1 MNEGEQED
9 TTKVKLGVENAEHPE
24 TPSGSPDLTLE
35 ELEAEAMA
43 EEEFISDKEDEIE
56 NPLVYG
62 DDKKLHLESQL
73 HESEVDEKEDIL
85 PGAIGTGD
93 LEAEGLPFNNE
104 QALREEKMNENND
117 PLKNDS
123 VKNPEQTTPDMDFGA
138 NATDM
143 QMNTEA
149 PEGEDTPKEEAP
161 INEALSAE
169 MDAMLNAA
177 GNDPVMNMGAE
188 VTDAPVQPVENETI
202 APAAETTNESIAEQS
217 VNAEAPAVD
226 ASAENATAESTPA
239 AEAAPTIADLAA
251 NPSANTASTD
261 ATAKT
266 KGKKK
271 TGLII
276 GLAIAA
282 VAVIGGGVG
291 AIVYLNWHE
300 SPEQTLADA
309 ISNVWNAK
317 NIQAEATIT
326 GEAKDKDSDFSKIEL
341 KMNVIATQNA
351 ASMSINTLSIDT
363 KENGSYSLSVESAY
377 SLDDDIYFKI
387 GGIKE
392 AFDGA
397 MKNVDKDEA
406 EELEAISG
414 MVGGVIEVLDNQ
426 WIKIDSDLLKEMG
439 VKDQY
444 DCYKEKAKALSSE
457 DFKKKVAEIY
467 ENHGFIALKDDK
479 VVKTE
484 DGLSYYSIKIDD
496 KESEAF
502 GEEVEKLDEVKAL
515 TSCFDSELDTD
526 DDEDDEWDD
535 DLDLEF
541 NGGIKEDDEDEQRD
555 YDLLVGISGWSH
567 TLKAVEV
574 KTSDDDADMS
584 IKLNLSYDEKAVEL
598 PGDAKNAKD
607 LVEELEKA
615 IQSSALDLVKQ
626 QVTAQCG
633 LMYDSEKEIADCIET
648 VMEENADEI
657 EEGLGGLDLIDM
669 FDTIDL

>member
-73 HESEVDEKEDIL
+73 HESEVDEKKDIL

-123 VKNPEQTTPDMDFGA
+123 VENPEQTTPDMDFGA

-149 PEGEDTPKEEAP
+149 PKGEDAPKEAAP

-202 APAAETTNESIAEQS
+202 APAAEQS
-217 VNAEAPAVD
+217 ANAEAPAVNT
-226 ASAENATAESTPA
+226 SAENATAESTPVA
-239 AEAAPTIADLAA
+239 GAAPTIADLAT
-251 NPSANTASTD
+251 NSSANTASTD
-261 ATAKT
+261 TTAKT

-291 AIVYLNWHE
+291 AIAYLNWHE

-341 KMNVIATQNA
+341 KMNMIATQNA

-363 KENGSYSLSVESAY
+363 KENGSYNLSVESAY

-406 EELEAISG
+406 EAEELAAISG

-526 DDEDDEWDD
+526 DDEAEEWDD

-541 NGGIKEDDEDEQRD
+541 NDDIKKEDEQRD
-555 YDLLVGISGWSH
+555 YDLLVGISGWNH

-574 KTSDDDADMS
+574 KSSDDDADMS

-607 LVEELEKA
+607 LVEELKKA
-615 IQSSALDLVKQ
+615 IQSSALELVKQ

-633 LMYDSEKEIADCIET
+633 LMYDSEKEITDCVET
-648 VMEENADEI
+648 VMEENAEEI
-657 EEGLGGLDLIDM
+657 EEELGGLDLVDM

>member
-73 HESEVDEKEDIL
+73 HESEVDEKKDIL

-123 VKNPEQTTPDMDFGA
+123 VENPEQTTPDMDFGA

-143 QMNTEA
+143 QMNAEA
-149 PEGEDTPKEEAP
+149 PKGEDTPKEAAP

-188 VTDAPVQPVENETI
+188 VTDAPVQPVESETI
-202 APAAETTNESIAEQS
+202 APAAEQS
-217 VNAEAPAVD
+217 ANAGAPAVD
-226 ASAENATAESTPA
+226 TSAENATAESTPA
-239 AEAAPTIADLAA
+239 AGAAPTIADLAT
-251 NPSANTASTD
+251 NSSANTASTD
-261 ATAKT
+261 ATVKT

-291 AIVYLNWHE
+291 AIAYLNWHE

-326 GEAKDKDSDFSKIEL
+326 GEAKDKDSDFRKIEL
-341 KMNVIATQNA
+341 KMNMIATQNA
-351 ASMSINTLSIDT
+351 ASMSVNNLSIDT

-526 DDEDDEWDD
+526 DDEAEEWDD

-541 NGGIKEDDEDEQRD
+541 NEDIKKEDEQRD
-555 YDLLVGISGWSH
+555 YDLLVGISGWNH

-574 KTSDDDADMS
+574 KSSDDDADMS

-607 LVEELEKA
+607 LVEELKKA

-633 LMYDSEKEIADCIET
+633 LMYDSEKEITDCVET
-648 VMEENADEI
+648 VMEENAEEI
-657 EEGLGGLDLIDM
+657 EEELGGLDLIDM
-669 FDTIDL
+669 FDVIDL

>member
-9 TTKVKLGVENAEHPE
+9 TTKVKLGAENAEHPE

-73 HESEVDEKEDIL
+73 HESEVDEKKDIL

-123 VKNPEQTTPDMDFGA
+123 VENPEQTTPDMDFGA

-143 QMNTEA
+143 QMNAEA
-149 PEGEDTPKEEAP
+149 PKGEDTPKEAAP

-188 VTDAPVQPVENETI
+188 VTDAPVQPVESETI
-202 APAAETTNESIAEQS
+202 APAAEQS
-217 VNAEAPAVD
+217 ANAGAPAVD
-226 ASAENATAESTPA
+226 TSAENATAESTPA
-239 AEAAPTIADLAA
+239 AGAAPTIADLAT
-251 NPSANTASTD
+251 NSSANTASTD
-261 ATAKT
+261 ATVKT

-291 AIVYLNWHE
+291 AIAYLNWHE

-341 KMNVIATQNA
+341 KMNMIATQNA

-526 DDEDDEWDD
+526 DDEAEEWDD

-541 NGGIKEDDEDEQRD
+541 NEDIKKEDEQRD
-555 YDLLVGISGWSH
+555 YDLLVGISGWNH

-574 KTSDDDADMS
+574 KSSDDDADMS

-607 LVEELEKA
+607 LVEELKKA

-633 LMYDSEKEIADCIET
+633 LMYDSEKEITDCVET
-648 VMEENADEI
+648 VMEENAEEI
-657 EEGLGGLDLIDM
+657 EEELGGLDLVDM

>member
-9 TTKVKLGVENAEHPE
+9 TTKVKLGAENAEHPE

-73 HESEVDEKEDIL
+73 HESEVDEKKDIL

-123 VKNPEQTTPDMDFGA
+123 VENPEQTTPDMDFGA

-143 QMNTEA
+143 QMNAEA
-149 PEGEDTPKEEAP
+149 PKGEDTPKEAAP

-188 VTDAPVQPVENETI
+188 VTDAPVQPVESETI
-202 APAAETTNESIAEQS
+202 APAAEQS
-217 VNAEAPAVD
+217 ANAGAPAVD
-226 ASAENATAESTPA
+226 TSAENATAESTPA
-239 AEAAPTIADLAA
+239 AGAAPTIADLAT
-251 NPSANTASTD
+251 NSSANTASTD
-261 ATAKT
+261 ATVKT

-291 AIVYLNWHE
+291 AIAYLNWHE

-341 KMNVIATQNA
+341 KMNMIATQNA

-526 DDEDDEWDD
+526 DDEAEEWDD

-541 NGGIKEDDEDEQRD
+541 NEDIKKEDEQRD
-555 YDLLVGISGWSH
+555 YDLLVGISGWNH

-574 KTSDDDADMS
+574 KSSDDDADMS

-607 LVEELEKA
+607 LVEELKKA

-633 LMYDSEKEIADCIET
+633 LMYDSEKEITDCVET
-648 VMEENADEI
+648 VMEENAEEI
-657 EEGLGGLDLIDM
+657 EEELGGLDLIDM
-669 FDTIDL
+669 FDVIDL

>member
-9 TTKVKLGVENAEHPE
+9 TTKVKLGAENAEHPE

-73 HESEVDEKEDIL
+73 HESEVDEKKDIL

-123 VKNPEQTTPDMDFGA
+123 VENPEQTTPDMDFGA

-143 QMNTEA
+143 QMNAEA
-149 PEGEDTPKEEAP
+149 PKGEDTPKEAAP

-188 VTDAPVQPVENETI
+188 VTDAPVQPVESETI
-202 APAAETTNESIAEQS
+202 APAAEQS
-217 VNAEAPAVD
+217 ANAGAPAVD
-226 ASAENATAESTPA
+226 TSAENATAESTPA
-239 AEAAPTIADLAA
+239 AGAAPTIADLAT
-251 NPSANTASTD
+251 NSSANTASTD
-261 ATAKT
+261 TTAKT

-291 AIVYLNWHE
+291 AIAYLNWHE

-341 KMNVIATQNA
+341 KMNMIATQNA
-351 ASMSINTLSIDT
+351 ASMSVNNLSIDT

-526 DDEDDEWDD
+526 DDEAEEWDD

-541 NGGIKEDDEDEQRD
+541 NEDIKKEDEQRD
-555 YDLLVGISGWSH
+555 YDLLVGISGWNH

-574 KTSDDDADMS
+574 KSSDDDADMS

-607 LVEELEKA
+607 LVEELKKA

-633 LMYDSEKEIADCIET
+633 LMYDSEKEITDCVET
-648 VMEENADEI
+648 VMEENAEEI
-657 EEGLGGLDLIDM
+657 EEELGGLDLIDM
-669 FDTIDL
+669 FDVIDL

>member
-73 HESEVDEKEDIL
+73 HESEVDEKKDIL

-123 VKNPEQTTPDMDFGA
+123 VENPEQTTPDMDFGA

-149 PEGEDTPKEEAP
+149 PKGEDAPKEEAP

-202 APAAETTNESIAEQS
+202 APAAEQS
-217 VNAEAPAVD
+217 ANAVAPAVD
-226 ASAENATAESTPA
+226 TCAENATAESTPA
-239 AEAAPTIADLAA
+239 AGAAPTIADLAT
-251 NPSANTASTD
+251 NSSANTTSTD

-291 AIVYLNWHE
+291 AIAYLNWHE

-341 KMNVIATQNA
+341 KMNMIATQNA

-363 KENGSYSLSVESAY
+363 KENGSYSLNVESAY

-484 DGLSYYSIKIDD
+484 DGLSYYSIKIDN

-515 TSCFDSELDTD
+515 TSCFDSKLDTD
-526 DDEDDEWDD
+526 DDEDEEWDD

-541 NGGIKEDDEDEQRD
+541 NDDIKKEDEQRD
-555 YDLLVGISGWSH
+555 YDLLVGISGWNH
-567 TLKAVEV
+567 TLKAVEA
-574 KTSDDDADMS
+574 KSSDDDADMS

-607 LVEELEKA
+607 LVEELKKA

-633 LMYDSEKEIADCIET
+633 LMYDSEKEITDCVET
-648 VMEENADEI
+648 VMEENAEEI
-657 EEGLGGLDLIDM
+657 EEELGGLDLVDM
-669 FDTIDL
+669 FDVIDL

>member
-73 HESEVDEKEDIL
+73 HESEVDEKKDIL

-123 VKNPEQTTPDMDFGA
+123 VENPEQTTPDMDFGA

-143 QMNTEA
+143 QMNAEA
-149 PEGEDTPKEEAP
+149 PKGEDTPKEAAP

-188 VTDAPVQPVENETI
+188 VTDAPVQPVESETI
-202 APAAETTNESIAEQS
+202 APAAEQS
-217 VNAEAPAVD
+217 ANAGAPAVD
-226 ASAENATAESTPA
+226 TSAENATAESTPA
-239 AEAAPTIADLAA
+239 AGAAPTIADLAT
-251 NPSANTASTD
+251 NSSANTASTD
-261 ATAKT
+261 ATVKT

-291 AIVYLNWHE
+291 AIAYLNWHE

-341 KMNVIATQNA
+341 KMNMIATQNA
-351 ASMSINTLSIDT
+351 ASMSVNNLSIDT

-526 DDEDDEWDD
+526 DDEAEEWDD

-541 NGGIKEDDEDEQRD
+541 NEDIKKEDEQSD
-555 YDLLVGISGWSH
+555 YDLLVGISGWNH

-574 KTSDDDADMS
+574 KSSDDDADMS

-607 LVEELEKA
+607 LVEELKKA

-633 LMYDSEKEIADCIET
+633 LMYDSEKEITDCVET
-648 VMEENADEI
+648 VMEENAEEI
-657 EEGLGGLDLIDM
+657 EEELGGLDLIDM
-669 FDTIDL
+669 FDVIDL

>member
-73 HESEVDEKEDIL
+73 HESEVDEKKDIL

-123 VKNPEQTTPDMDFGA
+123 VENPEQTTPDMDFGA
-138 NATDM
+138 NAADM
-143 QMNTEA
+143 QMNAEA
-149 PEGEDTPKEEAP
+149 PKGEDTPKEAAP

-202 APAAETTNESIAEQS
+202 APAAEQS
-217 VNAEAPAVD
+217 ANAGAPAVNT
-226 ASAENATAESTPA
+226 SAENATAESTPV
-239 AEAAPTIADLAA
+239 AEAAPTIADLAT
-251 NPSANTASTD
+251 NSSANTASTD
-261 ATAKT
+261 ATVKT

-291 AIVYLNWHE
+291 AIAYLNWHE
-300 SPEQTLADA
+300 SPEQTLTDA

-341 KMNVIATQNA
+341 KMNMIATQNA
-351 ASMSINTLSIDT
+351 ASMSINNLSIDT

-479 VVKTE
+479 VVKAE
-484 DGLSYYSIKIDD
+484 DGLSYYSIKIDN

-526 DDEDDEWDD
+526 DDEAEEWDD

-541 NGGIKEDDEDEQRD
+541 NDDIKKEDEQKD
-555 YDLLVGISGWSH
+555 YDLLVGISGWNH
-567 TLKAVEV
+567 TLKAVEA
-574 KTSDDDADMS
+574 KSSDDDVDMS

-607 LVEELEKA
+607 LVEELKKA

-633 LMYDSEKEIADCIET
+633 LMYDSEKEITDCVET
-648 VMEENADEI
+648 VMEENAEEI
-657 EEGLGGLDLIDM
+657 EEELGGLDLVDM

>member
-73 HESEVDEKEDIL
+73 HESEVDEKKDIL

-123 VKNPEQTTPDMDFGA
+123 VENPEQTTPDMDFGA

-143 QMNTEA
+143 QMNAEA
-149 PEGEDTPKEEAP
+149 PKGEDTPKEAAP

-177 GNDPVMNMGAE
+177 GNDLVMNMGAE
-188 VTDAPVQPVENETI
+188 VTDAPVQPVESETI
-202 APAAETTNESIAEQS
+202 APAAEQS
-217 VNAEAPAVD
+217 ANAGAPAVD
-226 ASAENATAESTPA
+226 TSAENATAESTPA
-239 AEAAPTIADLAA
+239 AGAAPTIADLAT
-251 NPSANTASTD
+251 NSSANTASTD
-261 ATAKT
+261 ATVKT

-291 AIVYLNWHE
+291 AIAYLNWHE

-341 KMNVIATQNA
+341 KMNMIVTQNA
-351 ASMSINTLSIDT
+351 ASMSVNNLSIDT

-526 DDEDDEWDD
+526 DDEAEEWDD

-541 NGGIKEDDEDEQRD
+541 NEDIKKEDEQRD
-555 YDLLVGISGWSH
+555 YDLLVGISGWNH

-574 KTSDDDADMS
+574 KSSDDDADMS

-607 LVEELEKA
+607 LVEELKKA

-633 LMYDSEKEIADCIET
+633 LMYDSEKEITDCVET
-648 VMEENADEI
+648 VMEENAEEI
-657 EEGLGGLDLIDM
+657 EEELGGLDLIDM
-669 FDTIDL
+669 FDVIDL

>member
-73 HESEVDEKEDIL
+73 HESEVDEKKDIL

-123 VKNPEQTTPDMDFGA
+123 VENPEQTTPDMDFGA
-138 NATDM
+138 NAADM

-149 PEGEDTPKEEAP
+149 PKGEDAPKEEAP

-177 GNDPVMNMGAE
+177 SNDPVMNMGAE

-202 APAAETTNESIAEQS
+202 APAAEQS
-217 VNAEAPAVD
+217 ANAGAPAVD

-239 AEAAPTIADLAA
+239 TEAAPTIADLAT
-251 NPSANTASTD
+251 NSSANTASTD
-261 ATAKT
+261 ATVKT

-291 AIVYLNWHE
+291 AIAYLNWHE

-341 KMNVIATQNA
+341 KMNMIATQNA

-363 KENGSYSLSVESAY
+363 KENGSYNLSVESAY

-406 EELEAISG
+406 EELAAISG

-496 KESEAF
+496 KESEVF

-515 TSCFDSELDTD
+515 TSCFDSKLDTD
-526 DDEDDEWDD
+526 DDEDEARDD

-541 NGGIKEDDEDEQRD
+541 NDDIKKEDEQRD
-555 YDLLVGISGWSH
+555 YDLLVGISGWNH
-567 TLKAVEV
+567 TLKAVEA
-574 KTSDDDADMS
+574 KSSDDDADMS

-607 LVEELEKA
+607 LVEELKKA

-633 LMYDSEKEIADCIET
+633 LMYDSEKEITDCVET
-648 VMEENADEI
+648 VMEENAEEI
-657 EEGLGGLDLIDM
+657 EEELGGLDLVDM
-669 FDTIDL
+669 FDVIDL

>member
-202 APAAETTNESIAEQS
+202 APAAETTNESTAEQS
-217 VNAEAPAVD
+217 ANAEAPAVD

-239 AEAAPTIADLAA
+239 AGAAPTIADLAT
-251 NPSANTASTD
+251 NSSANTASTD

-291 AIVYLNWHE
+291 AIAYLNWHE

-341 KMNVIATQNA
+341 KMNMIATQNA

-363 KENGSYSLSVESAY
+363 KENGSYNLSVESAY

-387 GGIKE
+387 SGIKE

-406 EELEAISG
+406 EELAAISG

-484 DGLSYYSIKIDD
+484 DGLSYYSIKIDN

-515 TSCFDSELDTD
+515 TSCFDSKLDAD
-526 DDEDDEWDD
+526 DAEDDELDD

-541 NGGIKEDDEDEQRD
+541 NDDIKKEDEQRD
-555 YDLLVGISGWSH
+555 YDLLVGISGWNH
-567 TLKAVEV
+567 TLKAVEA
-574 KTSDDDADMS
+574 KSSDDDADMS

-607 LVEELEKA
+607 LVEELKKA

-633 LMYDSEKEIADCIET
+633 LMYDSEKEITDCVET
-648 VMEENADEI
+648 VMEENAEEI
-657 EEGLGGLDLIDM
+657 EEELGGLDLVDM
-669 FDTIDL
+669 FDVIDL

>member
-1 MNEGEQED
+1 
-9 TTKVKLGVENAEHPE
+9 
-24 TPSGSPDLTLE
+24 
-35 ELEAEAMA
+35 
-43 EEEFISDKEDEIE
+43 
-56 NPLVYG
+56 
-62 DDKKLHLESQL
+62 
-73 HESEVDEKEDIL
+73 
-85 PGAIGTGD
+85 
-93 LEAEGLPFNNE
+93 
-104 QALREEKMNENND
+104 MNENND

-123 VKNPEQTTPDMDFGA
+123 VENPEQTTPDMDFGA

-143 QMNTEA
+143 QMNAEA
-149 PEGEDTPKEEAP
+149 PKGEDAPKEAAP

-188 VTDAPVQPVENETI
+188 VTDAPVQPVESETI
-202 APAAETTNESIAEQS
+202 APAAEQS
-217 VNAEAPAVD
+217 ANAGAPAVD
-226 ASAENATAESTPA
+226 TSAENATAESTPA
-239 AEAAPTIADLAA
+239 AGAAPTIADLAT
-251 NPSANTASTD
+251 NSSANTASTD
-261 ATAKT
+261 ATVKT

-291 AIVYLNWHE
+291 AIAYLNWHE

-326 GEAKDKDSDFSKIEL
+326 GEAKDKDSDFRKIEL
-341 KMNVIATQNA
+341 KMNMIATQNA
-351 ASMSINTLSIDT
+351 ASMSVNNLSIDT

-526 DDEDDEWDD
+526 DDEAEEWDD

-541 NGGIKEDDEDEQRD
+541 NEDIKKEDEQRD
-555 YDLLVGISGWSH
+555 YDLLVGISGWNH

-574 KTSDDDADMS
+574 KSSDDDADMS

-607 LVEELEKA
+607 LVEELKKA

-633 LMYDSEKEIADCIET
+633 LMYDSEKEITDCVET
-648 VMEENADEI
+648 VMEENAEEI
-657 EEGLGGLDLIDM
+657 EEELGGLDLVDM

>member
-9 TTKVKLGVENAEHPE
+9 TTKVKLGVENAERPE

-73 HESEVDEKEDIL
+73 HESEVDEKKDIL

-123 VKNPEQTTPDMDFGA
+123 VENPEQTTPDMDFGA
-138 NATDM
+138 NATDI

-149 PEGEDTPKEEAP
+149 SKDEDAPKEAAP

-177 GNDPVMNMGAE
+177 GNDPIMNMGAE

-202 APAAETTNESIAEQS
+202 APAAEQS
-217 VNAEAPAVD
+217 ANAEAPAVD
-226 ASAENATAESTPA
+226 TSAKNASAESAPA
-239 AEAAPTIADLAA
+239 AEATPTIADLAT
-251 NPSANTASTD
+251 NSSANTASTD
-261 ATAKT
+261 ATVKT

-291 AIVYLNWHE
+291 AIAYLNWHE

-341 KMNVIATQNA
+341 KMNMIATQNA
-351 ASMSINTLSIDT
+351 ASMSINTLNIDT

-406 EELEAISG
+406 EELVAISG

-515 TSCFDSELDTD
+515 TSCFDNKLDTD
-526 DDEDDEWDD
+526 DGEDEEWGD
-535 DLDLEF
+535 DLDPEF
-541 NGGIKEDDEDEQRD
+541 RGDVEKDDEDEQKD
-555 YDLLVGISGWSH
+555 YDLLVGISSWNH
-567 TLKAVEV
+567 TLKAVEA

-633 LMYDSEKEIADCIET
+633 LMYDSEKEITDCVET
-648 VMEENADEI
+648 VMEENAEEI
-657 EEGLGGLDLIDM
+657 EEELGGLDLIDM
-669 FDTIDL
+669 FDIINL

>member
-24 TPSGSPDLTLE
+24 MPSGSPDLTLE

-73 HESEVDEKEDIL
+73 HESEVDEKKDIL

-123 VKNPEQTTPDMDFGA
+123 VENPEQTTPDMDFGA
-138 NATDM
+138 NAADM

-149 PEGEDTPKEEAP
+149 PKGEDAPKEAAP

-202 APAAETTNESIAEQS
+202 APAAEQS
-217 VNAEAPAVD
+217 ANVGAPAVD
-226 ASAENATAESTPA
+226 TSAENVTAESTLVA
-239 AEAAPTIADLAA
+239 GAAPTIADLAT
-251 NPSANTASTD
+251 NSSANTASTD
-261 ATAKT
+261 AAAKT

-291 AIVYLNWHE
+291 AIAYLNWHE

-341 KMNVIATQNA
+341 KMNMIATQNA

-406 EELEAISG
+406 EELAAISG

-467 ENHGFIALKDDK
+467 ENHGFITLKDDK

-515 TSCFDSELDTD
+515 TSCFDSKLDTD
-526 DDEDDEWDD
+526 DDEDEARDD

-541 NGGIKEDDEDEQRD
+541 NDDIKKEDEQRD
-555 YDLLVGISGWSH
+555 YDLLVGISGWNH
-567 TLKAVEV
+567 TLKAVEA
-574 KTSDDDADMS
+574 KSSDDDADMS

-607 LVEELEKA
+607 LVEELKKA

-633 LMYDSEKEIADCIET
+633 LMYDSEKEITDCVET
-648 VMEENADEI
+648 VMEENAEEI
-657 EEGLGGLDLIDM
+657 EEELGGLDLVDM

>member
-73 HESEVDEKEDIL
+73 HESEVDEKKDIL

-123 VKNPEQTTPDMDFGA
+123 VENPEQTTPDMDFGA

-149 PEGEDTPKEEAP
+149 PKGEDAPKEAAP

-202 APAAETTNESIAEQS
+202 APAAEQS
-217 VNAEAPAVD
+217 ANAGAPAVD
-226 ASAENATAESTPA
+226 TSAENATAESTPA
-239 AEAAPTIADLAA
+239 AGAAPTIADLAT
-251 NPSANTASTD
+251 NSSANTTSTD

-291 AIVYLNWHE
+291 AIAYLNWHE
-300 SPEQTLADA
+300 SPEQTLTDA

-341 KMNVIATQNA
+341 KMNMIATQNA

-363 KENGSYSLSVESAY
+363 KENGSYNLSVESAY

-526 DDEDDEWDD
+526 DDEDEERDD

-541 NGGIKEDDEDEQRD
+541 NDDIKKEDEQKD
-555 YDLLVGISGWSH
+555 YDLLVGISGWNH

-574 KTSDDDADMS
+574 KSSDDDADMS

-607 LVEELEKA
+607 LVEELKKA
-615 IQSSALDLVKQ
+615 IQSSALELVKQ

-633 LMYDSEKEIADCIET
+633 LMYDSEKEITDCVET
-648 VMEENADEI
+648 VMEENAEEI
-657 EEGLGGLDLIDM
+657 EEELGGLDLVDM
-669 FDTIDL
+669 FDVIDL

>member
-73 HESEVDEKEDIL
+73 HESEVDEKKDIL

-123 VKNPEQTTPDMDFGA
+123 VENPEQTTPDMDFGA

-143 QMNTEA
+143 QMNAEA
-149 PEGEDTPKEEAP
+149 PKGEDTPKEAVP

-188 VTDAPVQPVENETI
+188 VTDAPVQPVESETI
-202 APAAETTNESIAEQS
+202 APAAEQS
-217 VNAEAPAVD
+217 ANAGAPAVD
-226 ASAENATAESTPA
+226 TSAENATAESTPA
-239 AEAAPTIADLAA
+239 AGAAPTIADLAT
-251 NPSANTASTD
+251 NSSANTASTD
-261 ATAKT
+261 ATVKT

-291 AIVYLNWHE
+291 AIAYLNWHE

-341 KMNVIATQNA
+341 KMNMIATQNA
-351 ASMSINTLSIDT
+351 ASMSINNLSIDT

-526 DDEDDEWDD
+526 DDEAEEWDD

-541 NGGIKEDDEDEQRD
+541 NEDIK
-555 YDLLVGISGWSH
+555 
-567 TLKAVEV
+567 K
-574 KTSDDDADMS
+574 
-584 IKLNLSYDEKAVEL
+584 
-598 PGDAKNAKD
+598 
-607 LVEELEKA
+607 
-615 IQSSALDLVKQ
+615 
-626 QVTAQCG
+626 
-633 LMYDSEKEIADCIET
+633 
-648 VMEENADEI
+648 
-657 EEGLGGLDLIDM
+657 
-669 FDTIDL
+669 

>member
-24 TPSGSPDLTLE
+24 MPSGSPDLTLE

-73 HESEVDEKEDIL
+73 HESEVDEKKDIL

-123 VKNPEQTTPDMDFGA
+123 VENPEQTTPDMDFGA
-138 NATDM
+138 NAADM

-149 PEGEDTPKEEAP
+149 PKGEETPKEAAP

-202 APAAETTNESIAEQS
+202 APAAEQS
-217 VNAEAPAVD
+217 ANAGAPAVD
-226 ASAENATAESTPA
+226 TSAENATAESTPA
-239 AEAAPTIADLAA
+239 AGAAPTIADLAT
-251 NPSANTASTD
+251 NSSANTASAD
-261 ATAKT
+261 ATVKT

-291 AIVYLNWHE
+291 AIAYLNWHE

-341 KMNVIATQNA
+341 KMNMIATQNA
-351 ASMSINTLSIDT
+351 ASMSINNLSIDT
-363 KENGSYSLSVESAY
+363 KENGSYNLSVESAY

-484 DGLSYYSIKIDD
+484 DGLSYYSIKIDN

-526 DDEDDEWDD
+526 DDEVEEWDD

-541 NGGIKEDDEDEQRD
+541 NDDIKKEDEQRD
-555 YDLLVGISGWSH
+555 YDLLVGISGWNH
-567 TLKAVEV
+567 ILKAVEV
-574 KTSDDDADMS
+574 KSSDDDADMS

-607 LVEELEKA
+607 LVEELKKA
-615 IQSSALDLVKQ
+615 IQSSALELVKQ

-633 LMYDSEKEIADCIET
+633 LMYDSEKEITDCVET
-648 VMEENADEI
+648 VMEENAEEI
-657 EEGLGGLDLIDM
+657 EEELGGLDLVDM
-669 FDTIDL
+669 FDVIDL

>member
-73 HESEVDEKEDIL
+73 HESEVDEKKDIL

-123 VKNPEQTTPDMDFGA
+123 VENPEQTTPDMDFGA

-143 QMNTEA
+143 QMNAEA
-149 PEGEDTPKEEAP
+149 PKGEDTPKEAAP

-188 VTDAPVQPVENETI
+188 VTDAPVQPVESETI
-202 APAAETTNESIAEQS
+202 APAAEQS
-217 VNAEAPAVD
+217 ANAGAPAVD
-226 ASAENATAESTPA
+226 TSAENATAESTPA
-239 AEAAPTIADLAA
+239 AGAAPTIADLAT
-251 NPSANTASTD
+251 NSSANTASTD
-261 ATAKT
+261 ATVKT

-291 AIVYLNWHE
+291 AIAYLNWHE

-326 GEAKDKDSDFSKIEL
+326 GEAKDKDSDFRKIEL
-341 KMNVIATQNA
+341 KMNMIATQNA
-351 ASMSINTLSIDT
+351 ASMSVNNLSIDT

-502 GEEVEKLDEVKAL
+502 SEEVEKLDEVKAL

-526 DDEDDEWDD
+526 DDEAEEWDD

-541 NGGIKEDDEDEQRD
+541 NEDIKKEDEQRD
-555 YDLLVGISGWSH
+555 YDLLVGISGWNH

-574 KTSDDDADMS
+574 KSSDDDADMS

-607 LVEELEKA
+607 LVEELKKA

-633 LMYDSEKEIADCIET
+633 LMYDSEKEITDCVET
-648 VMEENADEI
+648 VMEENAEEI
-657 EEGLGGLDLIDM
+657 EEELGGLDLIDM
-669 FDTIDL
+669 FDVIDL

>member
-73 HESEVDEKEDIL
+73 HESEVDEKKDIL

-123 VKNPEQTTPDMDFGA
+123 VENPEQTTPDMDFGA

-143 QMNTEA
+143 QMNAEA
-149 PEGEDTPKEEAP
+149 PKGEDTPKEAAP

-188 VTDAPVQPVENETI
+188 VTDAPVQPVESETI
-202 APAAETTNESIAEQS
+202 APAAEQS
-217 VNAEAPAVD
+217 ANAGAPAVD
-226 ASAENATAESTPA
+226 TSAENATAESTPA
-239 AEAAPTIADLAA
+239 AGAAPTIADLAT
-251 NPSANTASTD
+251 NSSANTASTD
-261 ATAKT
+261 ATVKT

-291 AIVYLNWHE
+291 AIAYLNWHE

-341 KMNVIATQNA
+341 KMNMIATQNA
-351 ASMSINTLSIDT
+351 ASMSVNNLSIDT

-515 TSCFDSELDTD
+515 TSCFDSELDAD
-526 DDEDDEWDD
+526 DDEAEEWDD

-541 NGGIKEDDEDEQRD
+541 NEDIKKEDEQRD
-555 YDLLVGISGWSH
+555 YDLLVGISGWNH

-574 KTSDDDADMS
+574 KSSDDDADMS

-607 LVEELEKA
+607 LVEELKKA

-633 LMYDSEKEIADCIET
+633 LMYDSEKEITDCVET
-648 VMEENADEI
+648 VMEENAEEI
-657 EEGLGGLDLIDM
+657 EEELGGLDLIDM
-669 FDTIDL
+669 FDVIDL

>member
-73 HESEVDEKEDIL
+73 HESEVDEKKDIL

-123 VKNPEQTTPDMDFGA
+123 VENPEQTTPDMDFGA

-143 QMNTEA
+143 QMNAEA
-149 PEGEDTPKEEAP
+149 PKGEDTPKEAAP

-177 GNDPVMNMGAE
+177 GNDLVMNMGAE
-188 VTDAPVQPVENETI
+188 VTDAPVQPVESETI
-202 APAAETTNESIAEQS
+202 APAAEQS
-217 VNAEAPAVD
+217 ANAGAPAVD
-226 ASAENATAESTPA
+226 TSAENATAESTPA
-239 AEAAPTIADLAA
+239 AGAAPTIADLAT
-251 NPSANTASTD
+251 NSSANTASTD
-261 ATAKT
+261 ATVKT

-291 AIVYLNWHE
+291 AIAYLNWHE

-341 KMNVIATQNA
+341 KMNMIATQNA
-351 ASMSINTLSIDT
+351 ASMSVNNLSIDT

-526 DDEDDEWDD
+526 DDEAEEWDD

-541 NGGIKEDDEDEQRD
+541 NEDIKKEDEQRD
-555 YDLLVGISGWSH
+555 YDLLVGISGWNH

-574 KTSDDDADMS
+574 KSSDDDADMS

-607 LVEELEKA
+607 LVEELKKA

-633 LMYDSEKEIADCIET
+633 LMYDSEKEITDCVET
-648 VMEENADEI
+648 VMEENAEEI
-657 EEGLGGLDLIDM
+657 EEELGGLDLIDM
-669 FDTIDL
+669 FDVIDL

>member
-73 HESEVDEKEDIL
+73 HESEVDEKKDIL

-123 VKNPEQTTPDMDFGA
+123 VENPEQTTPDMDFGA
-138 NATDM
+138 NAADM

-149 PEGEDTPKEEAP
+149 PKSEDAPKEAAP

-188 VTDAPVQPVENETI
+188 VTDAPVQPVESETI
-202 APAAETTNESIAEQS
+202 APATEQS
-217 VNAEAPAVD
+217 ANVGAPAVD
-226 ASAENATAESTPA
+226 ASAENATAESTPVA
-239 AEAAPTIADLAA
+239 GAAPTIADLAT
-251 NPSANTASTD
+251 NPSANTASAD
-261 ATAKT
+261 ATVKT

-291 AIVYLNWHE
+291 AIAYLNWHE

-341 KMNVIATQNA
+341 KMNMIATQNA

-363 KENGSYSLSVESAY
+363 KENGSYSLNVESAY

-414 MVGGVIEVLDNQ
+414 MVGGVIEVLDSQ

-484 DGLSYYSIKIDD
+484 DGLSYYSIKIDN

-526 DDEDDEWDD
+526 DDEDEERDD

-541 NGGIKEDDEDEQRD
+541 NDDIKKEDEQRD
-555 YDLLVGISGWSH
+555 YDLLVGISGWNH

-574 KTSDDDADMS
+574 KSSDDDADMS

-607 LVEELEKA
+607 LVEELKKA

-633 LMYDSEKEIADCIET
+633 LMYDSEKEITDCVET
-648 VMEENADEI
+648 VMEENAEEI
-657 EEGLGGLDLIDM
+657 EEELGGLDLVDM
-669 FDTIDL
+669 FDVIDL

>member
-73 HESEVDEKEDIL
+73 HESEVDEKKDIL

-123 VKNPEQTTPDMDFGA
+123 VENPEQTTPGMDFGA

-143 QMNTEA
+143 QMNAEA
-149 PEGEDTPKEEAP
+149 PKGEDTPKEAAP

-202 APAAETTNESIAEQS
+202 APAAEQS
-217 VNAEAPAVD
+217 ANAVAPAVD

-239 AEAAPTIADLAA
+239 AEAAPTIADLAT
-251 NPSANTASTD
+251 NSSANTTSTD

-291 AIVYLNWHE
+291 AIAYLNWHE

-341 KMNVIATQNA
+341 KMNMIATQNA

-363 KENGSYSLSVESAY
+363 KENGSYNLSVESAY

-526 DDEDDEWDD
+526 DDEAEEWDD

-541 NGGIKEDDEDEQRD
+541 NEDIKKEDEQRD
-555 YDLLVGISGWSH
+555 YDLLVGISGWNH
-567 TLKAVEV
+567 TLKAVEA
-574 KTSDDDADMS
+574 KSSDDDADMS

-607 LVEELEKA
+607 LVEELKKA
-615 IQSSALDLVKQ
+615 IQSSALELVKQ

-633 LMYDSEKEIADCIET
+633 LMYDSEKEITDCVET
-648 VMEENADEI
+648 VMEENAEEI
-657 EEGLGGLDLIDM
+657 EEELGGLDLVDM

>member
-73 HESEVDEKEDIL
+73 HESEVDEKKDIL

-123 VKNPEQTTPDMDFGA
+123 VENPEQTTPDMDFGA

-143 QMNTEA
+143 QMNAEA
-149 PEGEDTPKEEAP
+149 PKGEDTPKEAAP

-202 APAAETTNESIAEQS
+202 APAAEQS
-217 VNAEAPAVD
+217 ANAGAPAVD
-226 ASAENATAESTPA
+226 ASAENATAESTPV
-239 AEAAPTIADLAA
+239 AEAAPTIADLAT
-251 NPSANTASTD
+251 NSSANTASTD
-261 ATAKT
+261 ATVKT

-291 AIVYLNWHE
+291 AIAYLNWHE
-300 SPEQTLADA
+300 SPEQTLTDA

-341 KMNVIATQNA
+341 KMNMIATQNA

-406 EELEAISG
+406 EELETISG

-479 VVKTE
+479 VVKAE
-484 DGLSYYSIKIDD
+484 DGLSYYSIKIDN

-502 GEEVEKLDEVKAL
+502 DEEVEKLDEVKAL

-526 DDEDDEWDD
+526 DDEAEEWDD

-541 NGGIKEDDEDEQRD
+541 NDDIKKEDKQRD
-555 YDLLVGISGWSH
+555 YDLLVGISGWNH

-574 KTSDDDADMS
+574 KSSDDDADMS

-607 LVEELEKA
+607 LVEELKKA

-633 LMYDSEKEIADCIET
+633 LMYDSEKEITDCVET
-648 VMEENADEI
+648 VMEENAEEI
-657 EEGLGGLDLIDM
+657 EEELGGLDLVDM
-669 FDTIDL
+669 FDVIDL

>member
-73 HESEVDEKEDIL
+73 HESEVDEKKDIL

-123 VKNPEQTTPDMDFGA
+123 VENPEQTTPDMDFGA

-143 QMNTEA
+143 QMNAEA
-149 PEGEDTPKEEAP
+149 PKGEDTPKEAAP

-177 GNDPVMNMGAE
+177 SNDPVMNMGAE

-202 APAAETTNESIAEQS
+202 APAAEQS
-217 VNAEAPAVD
+217 ANVGAPSVD
-226 ASAENATAESTPA
+226 TSAENATAESTPVA
-239 AEAAPTIADLAA
+239 GAAPTIADLAT
-251 NPSANTASTD
+251 NPSANTASAD
-261 ATAKT
+261 ATVKT

-276 GLAIAA
+276 GLAVAA

-291 AIVYLNWHE
+291 AIAYLNWHE

-341 KMNVIATQNA
+341 KMNMIATQNA

-363 KENGSYSLSVESAY
+363 KENGSYNLSVESAY

-526 DDEDDEWDD
+526 DDEAEEWDD

-541 NGGIKEDDEDEQRD
+541 NDDIKKEDEQRD
-555 YDLLVGISGWSH
+555 YDLLVGISGWNH

-574 KTSDDDADMS
+574 KSSDDDADMS

-607 LVEELEKA
+607 LVEELKKA
-615 IQSSALDLVKQ
+615 IQSSALELVKQ

-633 LMYDSEKEIADCIET
+633 LMYDSEKEITDCVET
-648 VMEENADEI
+648 VMEENAEEI
-657 EEGLGGLDLIDM
+657 EEELGGLDLVDM
-669 FDTIDL
+669 FDAIDL

>member
-9 TTKVKLGVENAEHPE
+9 TTKVRLGVENAEHPE

-73 HESEVDEKEDIL
+73 HESEVDEKKDIL

-123 VKNPEQTTPDMDFGA
+123 VENPEQTTPDMDFGA

-149 PEGEDTPKEEAP
+149 PKGEDVPKEAAP

-202 APAAETTNESIAEQS
+202 APAAEQS
-217 VNAEAPAVD
+217 ANAEAPAVD
-226 ASAENATAESTPA
+226 TSAENASAESAPA
-239 AEAAPTIADLAA
+239 AEATPTIADLAT
-251 NPSANTASTD
+251 NSSANTASTD
-261 ATAKT
+261 ATIKT

-291 AIVYLNWHE
+291 AIAYLNWHE

-341 KMNVIATQNA
+341 KMNMIATQNA

-363 KENGSYSLSVESAY
+363 KENGSYNLSVESAY

-397 MKNVDKDEA
+397 MKNVDKDET

-515 TSCFDSELDTD
+515 TSCFDSKLDTD
-526 DDEDDEWDD
+526 DDEDDERGD

-541 NGGIKEDDEDEQRD
+541 NDDIKKEDEQKD
-555 YDLLVGISGWSH
+555 YDLLVGISSWNH
-567 TLKAVEV
+567 TLKTVEV

-633 LMYDSEKEIADCIET
+633 LMYDSEKEITDCVET
-648 VMEENADEI
+648 VMEENAEEI
-657 EEGLGGLDLIDM
+657 EEELGGLDLIDM
-669 FDTIDL
+669 FDVIDL

>member
-188 VTDAPVQPVENETI
+188 VTDAPVQPVENEMI
-202 APAAETTNESIAEQS
+202 APAAETTNEPTAEQS
-217 VNAEAPAVD
+217 ANAEAPAVD

-291 AIVYLNWHE
+291 AIAYLNWHE

-326 GEAKDKDSDFSKIEL
+326 GEAKDKNSDFSKIEL
-341 KMNVIATQNA
+341 KMNMIATQNA

-406 EELEAISG
+406 EELETISG

-633 LMYDSEKEIADCIET
+633 LMYDSEKEIADCVET

>member
-73 HESEVDEKEDIL
+73 HESEVDEKKDIL

-123 VKNPEQTTPDMDFGA
+123 VENPERATPDMDFGA
-138 NATDM
+138 NAADM

-149 PEGEDTPKEEAP
+149 PKGEDAPKEEAP

-177 GNDPVMNMGAE
+177 SNDPVMNMGAE

-202 APAAETTNESIAEQS
+202 APVAEQS
-217 VNAEAPAVD
+217 ANAEAPAVD
-226 ASAENATAESTPA
+226 TSAENATAESTPVV
-239 AEAAPTIADLAA
+239 EAAPTIADLAT
-251 NPSANTASTD
+251 NSNANTASTD
-261 ATAKT
+261 ATVKT

-291 AIVYLNWHE
+291 AIAYLNWHE

-341 KMNVIATQNA
+341 KMNMIATQNA

-363 KENGSYSLSVESAY
+363 KENGSYNLSVESAY

-484 DGLSYYSIKIDD
+484 DGLSYYSIKIDN

-515 TSCFDSELDTD
+515 TSCFDSKLDTD
-526 DDEDDEWDD
+526 DDEDEARDD

-541 NGGIKEDDEDEQRD
+541 NDDIKKEDEQRD
-555 YDLLVGISGWSH
+555 YDLLVGISGWNH
-567 TLKAVEV
+567 TLKAVEA
-574 KTSDDDADMS
+574 KSSDDDADMS

-607 LVEELEKA
+607 LVEELKKA

-633 LMYDSEKEIADCIET
+633 LMYDSEKEITDCVET
-648 VMEENADEI
+648 VMEENAEEI
-657 EEGLGGLDLIDM
+657 EEELGGLDLVDM
-669 FDTIDL
+669 FDVIDL

>member
-73 HESEVDEKEDIL
+73 HESEVDEKKDIL

-123 VKNPEQTTPDMDFGA
+123 VENPEQTTPDMDFGA

-143 QMNTEA
+143 QMNAEA
-149 PEGEDTPKEEAP
+149 PKGEDTPKEAVP

-188 VTDAPVQPVENETI
+188 VTDAPVQPVESETI
-202 APAAETTNESIAEQS
+202 APAAEQS
-217 VNAEAPAVD
+217 ANAGAPAVD
-226 ASAENATAESTPA
+226 TSAENATAESTPA
-239 AEAAPTIADLAA
+239 AGAAPTIADLAT
-251 NPSANTASTD
+251 NSSANTASTD
-261 ATAKT
+261 ATVKT

-291 AIVYLNWHE
+291 AIAYLNWHE

-326 GEAKDKDSDFSKIEL
+326 GEAKDKDSDFRKIEL
-341 KMNVIATQNA
+341 KMNMIATQNA
-351 ASMSINTLSIDT
+351 ASMSINNLSIDT

-526 DDEDDEWDD
+526 DDEAEEWDD

-541 NGGIKEDDEDEQRD
+541 NEDIKKEDEQRD
-555 YDLLVGISGWSH
+555 YDLLVGISGWNH

-574 KTSDDDADMS
+574 KSSDDDADMS

-607 LVEELEKA
+607 LVEELKKA

-633 LMYDSEKEIADCIET
+633 LMYDSEKEITDCVET
-648 VMEENADEI
+648 VMEENAEEI
-657 EEGLGGLDLIDM
+657 EEELGGLDLIDM
-669 FDTIDL
+669 FDVIDL

>member
-24 TPSGSPDLTLE
+24 MPSGSPDLTLE

-73 HESEVDEKEDIL
+73 HESEVDEKKDIL

-123 VKNPEQTTPDMDFGA
+123 VENPEQTTPDMDFGA
-138 NATDM
+138 NATDL

-149 PEGEDTPKEEAP
+149 PKGEDAPKKAAP

-177 GNDPVMNMGAE
+177 GNDPIMNMGAE

-202 APAAETTNESIAEQS
+202 APVAEQS
-217 VNAEAPAVD
+217 ANAEAPAVD
-226 ASAENATAESTPA
+226 ASAKNATTESTPA
-239 AEAAPTIADLAA
+239 AEAAPTIADLAT
-251 NPSANTASTD
+251 NSSANTASTD
-261 ATAKT
+261 ATVKT

-291 AIVYLNWHE
+291 AIAYLNWHE

-341 KMNVIATQNA
+341 KMNMIATQNA
-351 ASMSINTLSIDT
+351 ASMSINTLNIDT

-406 EELEAISG
+406 EELAAISG

-426 WIKIDSDLLKEMG
+426 WIKIDSDLLEEMG

-467 ENHGFIALKDDK
+467 GNHGFIALKDDK

-515 TSCFDSELDTD
+515 TSCFDSKLDTD
-526 DDEDDEWDD
+526 DDEDDERGD

-541 NGGIKEDDEDEQRD
+541 NDDIKKEDEQKD
-555 YDLLVGISGWSH
+555 YDLLVGISSWNH

-633 LMYDSEKEIADCIET
+633 LMYDSEKEITDCVET
-648 VMEENADEI
+648 VMEENAEEI
-657 EEGLGGLDLIDM
+657 EEELGGLDLIDM
-669 FDTIDL
+669 FDIINL

>member
-73 HESEVDEKEDIL
+73 HESEVDEKKDIL

-123 VKNPEQTTPDMDFGA
+123 VENPEQTTPDMDFGA
-138 NATDM
+138 NAADM

-149 PEGEDTPKEEAP
+149 PKGEDAPKEAAP

-202 APAAETTNESIAEQS
+202 APAAEQS
-217 VNAEAPAVD
+217 ANAGAPAVD

-239 AEAAPTIADLAA
+239 TEAAPTIADLAT
-251 NPSANTASTD
+251 NSSANTASTD
-261 ATAKT
+261 ATVKT

-291 AIVYLNWHE
+291 AIAYLNWHE

-341 KMNVIATQNA
+341 KMNMIATQNA
-351 ASMSINTLSIDT
+351 ALMSINTLSIDT
-363 KENGSYSLSVESAY
+363 KENGSYNLSVESAY

-406 EELEAISG
+406 EELAAISG

-484 DGLSYYSIKIDD
+484 DGLSYYSIKIDN

-515 TSCFDSELDTD
+515 TSCFDSKIDTD
-526 DDEDDEWDD
+526 DDEAAEWDD

-541 NGGIKEDDEDEQRD
+541 NDDIKKEDEQRD
-555 YDLLVGISGWSH
+555 YDLLVGISGWNH

-574 KTSDDDADMS
+574 KSSDDDADMNV
-584 IKLNLSYDEKAVEL
+584 KLNLSYDEKAVEL

-607 LVEELEKA
+607 LVEELKKA
-615 IQSSALDLVKQ
+615 IQSSALELVKQ

-633 LMYDSEKEIADCIET
+633 LMYDSEKEITDCVET
-648 VMEENADEI
+648 VMEENAEEI
-657 EEGLGGLDLIDM
+657 EEELGGLDLVDM
-669 FDTIDL
+669 FDAIDL

>member
-9 TTKVKLGVENAEHPE
+9 TTKVRLGVENAEHPE

-73 HESEVDEKEDIL
+73 HESEVDEKKDIL

-93 LEAEGLPFNNE
+93 LEVEGLPFNNE

-123 VKNPEQTTPDMDFGA
+123 VENPEQTTPDMDFGA

-149 PEGEDTPKEEAP
+149 PKGEDAPKEEAP

-188 VTDAPVQPVENETI
+188 VTDAPIQPVENETI
-202 APAAETTNESIAEQS
+202 APAAEQS
-217 VNAEAPAVD
+217 ANAEAPAVD
-226 ASAENATAESTPA
+226 TSAENATAESTPA
-239 AEAAPTIADLAA
+239 AEAAPTIADLAT
-251 NPSANTASTD
+251 NSSANTASTD
-261 ATAKT
+261 ATVKT

-282 VAVIGGGVG
+282 VAVVGGGVG
-291 AIVYLNWHE
+291 AIAYLNWHE

-341 KMNVIATQNA
+341 KMNMIATQNA
-351 ASMSINTLSIDT
+351 ASMNISTLSIDT

-397 MKNVDKDEA
+397 MKNVDEDEAEA
-406 EELEAISG
+406 EELAAISG

-515 TSCFDSELDTD
+515 TSCFDSKLDTD
-526 DDEDDEWDD
+526 DDEDDELGD
-535 DLDLEF
+535 DLDPEF
-541 NGGIKEDDEDEQRD
+541 NDDIKKEDEQRD
-555 YDLLVGISGWSH
+555 YDLLVGISSWNH
-567 TLKAVEV
+567 TLKVVEV

-633 LMYDSEKEIADCIET
+633 LMYDSEKEITDCVET

-657 EEGLGGLDLIDM
+657 EEEFSELDLIDM
-669 FDTIDL
+669 FDIINL

>member
-24 TPSGSPDLTLE
+24 MPSGSPDLTLE

-73 HESEVDEKEDIL
+73 HESEVDEKKDIL

-123 VKNPEQTTPDMDFGA
+123 VENPEQTTPDMDFGA
-138 NATDM
+138 NAADM

-149 PEGEDTPKEEAP
+149 PKGEDAPKEAAP

-188 VTDAPVQPVENETI
+188 VTDVPVQPVESETI
-202 APAAETTNESIAEQS
+202 APAAEQS
-217 VNAEAPAVD
+217 ANAGAPAVD

-239 AEAAPTIADLAA
+239 AGAAPTIADLAT
-251 NPSANTASTD
+251 NSSANTASTD
-261 ATAKT
+261 TTAKT

-291 AIVYLNWHE
+291 AIAYLNWHE

-341 KMNVIATQNA
+341 KMNMIATQNA

-363 KENGSYSLSVESAY
+363 KENGSYNLSVESAY

-406 EELEAISG
+406 EELAAISG

-484 DGLSYYSIKIDD
+484 DGLSYYSIKIDN

-526 DDEDDEWDD
+526 DDEDEERDD

-541 NGGIKEDDEDEQRD
+541 NDDIKKEDEQKD
-555 YDLLVGISGWSH
+555 YDLLVGISGWNH

-574 KTSDDDADMS
+574 KSSDDDADMS

-607 LVEELEKA
+607 LVEELKKA

-633 LMYDSEKEIADCIET
+633 LMYDSEKEITDCVET
-648 VMEENADEI
+648 VMEENAEEI
-657 EEGLGGLDLIDM
+657 EEELGGLDLVDM
-669 FDTIDL
+669 FDVIDL

>member
-73 HESEVDEKEDIL
+73 HESEVDEKKDIL

-123 VKNPEQTTPDMDFGA
+123 VENPEQTTPDMDFGA

-149 PEGEDTPKEEAP
+149 PKGEDAPKEEAP

-177 GNDPVMNMGAE
+177 GNNPVMNMGAE

-202 APAAETTNESIAEQS
+202 APVAEQS
-217 VNAEAPAVD
+217 ANAGAPAVD
-226 ASAENATAESTPA
+226 TSAENATAESTPA
-239 AEAAPTIADLAA
+239 AEAAPTIADLAT
-251 NPSANTASTD
+251 NSSANTASTD
-261 ATAKT
+261 TTAKT

-291 AIVYLNWHE
+291 AIAYLNWHE

-341 KMNVIATQNA
+341 KMNMIATQNA

-363 KENGSYSLSVESAY
+363 KENGSYNLSVESAY

-406 EELEAISG
+406 EELETISG

-515 TSCFDSELDTD
+515 TSCFDSELGTD
-526 DDEDDEWDD
+526 DDEAEEWDD

-541 NGGIKEDDEDEQRD
+541 NDDIKKEDEQRD
-555 YDLLVGISGWSH
+555 YDLLVGISGWNH

-574 KTSDDDADMS
+574 KSSDDDADMS

-607 LVEELEKA
+607 LVEELKKA
-615 IQSSALDLVKQ
+615 IQSSALELVKQ

-633 LMYDSEKEIADCIET
+633 LMYDSEKEITDCVET
-648 VMEENADEI
+648 VMEENAEEI
-657 EEGLGGLDLIDM
+657 EEELGGLDLVDM
-669 FDTIDL
+669 FDVIDL

>member
-73 HESEVDEKEDIL
+73 HESEVDEKKDIL

-123 VKNPEQTTPDMDFGA
+123 VENPEQTTPDMDFGA

-149 PEGEDTPKEEAP
+149 PKGEDAPKEEAP

-177 GNDPVMNMGAE
+177 GNNPVMNMGAE

-202 APAAETTNESIAEQS
+202 APVAEQS
-217 VNAEAPAVD
+217 ANAGAPAVD
-226 ASAENATAESTPA
+226 TSAENATAESTPA
-239 AEAAPTIADLAA
+239 AEAAPTIADLAT
-251 NPSANTASTD
+251 NSSANTASTD
-261 ATAKT
+261 TTAKT

-291 AIVYLNWHE
+291 AIAYLNWHE

-341 KMNVIATQNA
+341 KMNMIATQNA

-406 EELEAISG
+406 EELETISG

-515 TSCFDSELDTD
+515 TSCFDSELGTD
-526 DDEDDEWDD
+526 DDEAEEWDD

-541 NGGIKEDDEDEQRD
+541 NDDIKKEDEQRD
-555 YDLLVGISGWSH
+555 YDLLVGISGWNH

-574 KTSDDDADMS
+574 KSSDDDADMS

-607 LVEELEKA
+607 LVEELKKA
-615 IQSSALDLVKQ
+615 IQSSALELVKQ

-633 LMYDSEKEIADCIET
+633 LMYDSEKEITDCVET
-648 VMEENADEI
+648 VMEENAEEI
-657 EEGLGGLDLIDM
+657 EEELGGLDLVDM
-669 FDTIDL
+669 FDVIDL

>member
-73 HESEVDEKEDIL
+73 HESEVDEKKDIL

-123 VKNPEQTTPDMDFGA
+123 VENPEQTTPDMDFGA

-143 QMNTEA
+143 QMNAEA
-149 PEGEDTPKEEAP
+149 PKGEDTPKEAAP

-188 VTDAPVQPVENETI
+188 VTDAPVQPVESETI
-202 APAAETTNESIAEQS
+202 APAAEQS
-217 VNAEAPAVD
+217 ANAGAPAVD
-226 ASAENATAESTPA
+226 TSAENATAESTPA
-239 AEAAPTIADLAA
+239 AGAAPTIADLAT
-251 NPSANTASTD
+251 NSSANTASTD
-261 ATAKT
+261 ATVKT

-291 AIVYLNWHE
+291 AIAYLNWHE

-326 GEAKDKDSDFSKIEL
+326 GEAKDKDSDFRKIEL
-341 KMNVIATQNA
+341 KMNMIATQNA
-351 ASMSINTLSIDT
+351 ASMSINNLSIDT

-502 GEEVEKLDEVKAL
+502 SEEVEKLDEVKAL

-526 DDEDDEWDD
+526 DDEAEEWDD

-541 NGGIKEDDEDEQRD
+541 NEDIKKEDEQRD
-555 YDLLVGISGWSH
+555 YDLLVGISGWNH

-574 KTSDDDADMS
+574 KSSDDDADMS

-607 LVEELEKA
+607 LVEELKKA

-633 LMYDSEKEIADCIET
+633 LMYDSEKEITDCVET
-648 VMEENADEI
+648 VMEENAEEI
-657 EEGLGGLDLIDM
+657 EEELGGLDLIDM
-669 FDTIDL
+669 FDVIDL

>member
-73 HESEVDEKEDIL
+73 HESEVDEKKDIL

-123 VKNPEQTTPDMDFGA
+123 VENPEQTTPDMDFGA

-143 QMNTEA
+143 QMNAEA
-149 PEGEDTPKEEAP
+149 PKGEDTPKEAAP

-188 VTDAPVQPVENETI
+188 VTDAPVQPVESETI
-202 APAAETTNESIAEQS
+202 APAAEQS
-217 VNAEAPAVD
+217 ANAGAPAVD
-226 ASAENATAESTPA
+226 TSAENATAESTPA
-239 AEAAPTIADLAA
+239 AVAAPTIADLAT
-251 NPSANTASTD
+251 NSSANTASTD
-261 ATAKT
+261 ATVKT

-291 AIVYLNWHE
+291 AIAYLNWHE

-341 KMNVIATQNA
+341 KMNMIATQNA
-351 ASMSINTLSIDT
+351 ASMSVNNLSIDT

-526 DDEDDEWDD
+526 DDEAAEWDD

-541 NGGIKEDDEDEQRD
+541 NDDIKKEDEQRD
-555 YDLLVGISGWSH
+555 YDLLVGISGWNH

-574 KTSDDDADMS
+574 KSSDDDADMS

-607 LVEELEKA
+607 LVEELKKA

-633 LMYDSEKEIADCIET
+633 LMYDSEKEITDCVET
-648 VMEENADEI
+648 VMEENAEEI
-657 EEGLGGLDLIDM
+657 EEELGGLDLIDM
-669 FDTIDL
+669 FDVIDL

>member
-73 HESEVDEKEDIL
+73 HESEVDEKKDIL

-123 VKNPEQTTPDMDFGA
+123 VENPEQTTPDMDFGA

-143 QMNTEA
+143 QMSTEA
-149 PEGEDTPKEEAP
+149 PKGEDTPKEAAP

-202 APAAETTNESIAEQS
+202 APAAEQS
-217 VNAEAPAVD
+217 ANAEVPAVD
-226 ASAENATAESTPA
+226 TSAENATAESTPVA
-239 AEAAPTIADLAA
+239 GAAPTIADLAT
-251 NPSANTASTD
+251 NSSANTASTD
-261 ATAKT
+261 ATVKT

-291 AIVYLNWHE
+291 AIAYLNWHE

-341 KMNVIATQNA
+341 KMNMIATQNA
-351 ASMSINTLSIDT
+351 ASMSINNLSIDT
-363 KENGSYSLSVESAY
+363 KENGSYNLSVESAY

-515 TSCFDSELDTD
+515 TSCFDSKLGTD
-526 DDEDDEWDD
+526 DDEAEEWDD

-541 NGGIKEDDEDEQRD
+541 NDDIKKEDEQRD
-555 YDLLVGISGWSH
+555 YDLLVGISGWNH

-574 KTSDDDADMS
+574 KSSDDDADMS
-584 IKLNLSYDEKAVEL
+584 VKLNLSYDEKAVEL

-607 LVEELEKA
+607 LVEELKKA
-615 IQSSALDLVKQ
+615 IQSSALELVKQ

-633 LMYDSEKEIADCIET
+633 LMYDSEKEITDCVET
-648 VMEENADEI
+648 VMGENAEEI
-657 EEGLGGLDLIDM
+657 EEELGGLDLVDM
-669 FDTIDL
+669 FDVIDL

>member
-1 MNEGEQED
+1 MSEGEQED
-9 TTKVKLGVENAEHPE
+9 TTKVRLGVENAEHPE

-73 HESEVDEKEDIL
+73 HESEVDEKKDIL

-123 VKNPEQTTPDMDFGA
+123 VENPEQTTPDMDFGA

-149 PEGEDTPKEEAP
+149 PKGEDAPKEEAP

-188 VTDAPVQPVENETI
+188 VTDAPIQPVENETI
-202 APAAETTNESIAEQS
+202 APAAEQS
-217 VNAEAPAVD
+217 ANAEAPAVD
-226 ASAENATAESTPA
+226 TSAENATAESTPA
-239 AEAAPTIADLAA
+239 AEAAPTIADLAT
-251 NPSANTASTD
+251 NSSANTASTD
-261 ATAKT
+261 ATVKT

-282 VAVIGGGVG
+282 VAVVGGGVG
-291 AIVYLNWHE
+291 AIAYLNWHE

-341 KMNVIATQNA
+341 KMNMIATQNA
-351 ASMSINTLSIDT
+351 ASMNISTLSIDT

-406 EELEAISG
+406 EELAVISG

-515 TSCFDSELDTD
+515 TSCFDNKLDTD
-526 DDEDDEWDD
+526 DDEDDEWGD
-535 DLDLEF
+535 DLDPEF
-541 NGGIKEDDEDEQRD
+541 RGDVEKDDEDEQKD
-555 YDLLVGISGWSH
+555 YDLLVGISSWNH
-567 TLKAVEV
+567 TLKAIEA

-633 LMYDSEKEIADCIET
+633 LMYDSEKEITDCVET

-657 EEGLGGLDLIDM
+657 EKELGELDLIDM
-669 FDTIDL
+669 FDIINL

>member
-73 HESEVDEKEDIL
+73 HESEVDEKKDIL

-138 NATDM
+138 NVTDM

-149 PEGEDTPKEEAP
+149 PKGEDAPKEEAP

-202 APAAETTNESIAEQS
+202 APAAEQS
-217 VNAEAPAVD
+217 ANAGAPAVD
-226 ASAENATAESTPA
+226 TSAENATAESTPA
-239 AEAAPTIADLAA
+239 AGAAPTIADLAT
-251 NPSANTASTD
+251 NSSANTASTD

-291 AIVYLNWHE
+291 AIAYLNWHE

-341 KMNVIATQNA
+341 KMNMIATQNA

-363 KENGSYSLSVESAY
+363 KENGSYNLSVESAY

-387 GGIKE
+387 SGIKE

-406 EELEAISG
+406 EELAAISG

-484 DGLSYYSIKIDD
+484 DGLSYYSIKIDN

-515 TSCFDSELDTD
+515 TSCFDSKLDAD
-526 DDEDDEWDD
+526 DDEDDELDD

-541 NGGIKEDDEDEQRD
+541 NDDIKKEDEQRD
-555 YDLLVGISGWSH
+555 YDLLVGISGWNH
-567 TLKAVEV
+567 TLKAVEA
-574 KTSDDDADMS
+574 KSSDDDADMS

-607 LVEELEKA
+607 LVEELKKA

-633 LMYDSEKEIADCIET
+633 LMYDSEKEITDCVET
-648 VMEENADEI
+648 VMEENAEEI
-657 EEGLGGLDLIDM
+657 EEELGGLDLVDM
-669 FDTIDL
+669 FDVIDL

>member
-9 TTKVKLGVENAEHPE
+9 TTKVRLGVENAEHPE

-73 HESEVDEKEDIL
+73 HESEVDEKKDIL

-123 VKNPEQTTPDMDFGA
+123 VENPEQTTPDMDFGA

-149 PEGEDTPKEEAP
+149 PKGEDAPKEEAP

-188 VTDAPVQPVENETI
+188 VTDAPIQPVENETI
-202 APAAETTNESIAEQS
+202 APAAERSA
-217 VNAEAPAVD
+217 NAEAPAVD
-226 ASAENATAESTPA
+226 TSAENATAESTPA
-239 AEAAPTIADLAA
+239 AEAAPTIADLAT
-251 NPSANTASTD
+251 NSSANTASAD
-261 ATAKT
+261 ATVKT

-282 VAVIGGGVG
+282 VAVVGGGVG
-291 AIVYLNWHE
+291 AIAYLNWHE

-341 KMNVIATQNA
+341 KMNMIATQNA
-351 ASMSINTLSIDT
+351 ASMNISTLSIDT

-406 EELEAISG
+406 EELAVISG

-426 WIKIDSDLLKEMG
+426 WIKIDSDLLEEMG

-515 TSCFDSELDTD
+515 TSCFDNKLDTD
-526 DDEDDEWDD
+526 DGEDDEWGD
-535 DLDLEF
+535 DLDPEF
-541 NGGIKEDDEDEQRD
+541 RGDVEKDDEDEQKD
-555 YDLLVGISGWSH
+555 YDLLVGISSWNH
-567 TLKAVEV
+567 TLKAIEA

-633 LMYDSEKEIADCIET
+633 LMYDSEKEITDCVET

-657 EEGLGGLDLIDM
+657 EKELGELDLIDM
-669 FDTIDL
+669 FDIINL